1 MVLAK
6 TLESPLDFSKI
17 TPFNPKVNQ
26 PLTFIGKSVAEAEV
40 PIIWPPDAK
49 NWLFGKDPDAGKE
62 WRQKEKGAAEDE
74 MVQWNHPLS
83 GHESE
88 QTPGDSER
96 SLGCCSPWGNE
107 ETDQLSD
114 WTTRQQLF
122 QALLPLG
129 LKYTYKAKIWKKNNW
144 LKN

>member
-49 NWLFGKDPDAGKE
+49 NQLIGNTLMLGKSEGK
-62 WRQKEKGAAEDE
+62 RRRG
-74 MVQWNHPLS
+74 
-83 GHESE
+83 
-88 QTPGDSER
+88 
-96 SLGCCSPWGNE
+96 
-107 ETDQLSD
+107 
-114 WTTRQQLF
+114 QQ
-122 QALLPLG
+122 G
-129 LKYTYKAKIWKKNNW
+129 MR
-144 LKN
+144 